1 MVEKIQNESLLRKT
15 GEGSEN
21 NWGALAS
28 IKAAAQ
34 LLWVNSVSNLYF
46 GFLHCLMSPAF
57 KCPIF
62 ETIFSIF
69 SP

>member
-28 IKAAAQ
+28 LKAAAQ
-34 LLWVNSVSNLYF
+34 LLWVNSVSNLYIWV
-46 GFLHCLMSPAF
+46 SPLF
-57 KCPIF
+57 NVSSFQMPHF
-62 ETIFSIF
+62 
-69 SP
+69 